1 MSYPPPDERAGTDEP
16 SSVIDKDRA
25 YWYALGFVSGNPAIG
40 GLLMSHFDTG
50 DFPPGANPADQ
61 KDALNVLCLKF
72 ADV

>member
-1 MSYPPPDERAGTDEP
+1 
-16 SSVIDKDRA
+16 VIDKDRA

-72 ADV
+72 AEV